1 MQLVAGIDVSKA
13 SLEVAVD
20 GGPGRRFANTA
31 AGCRAVGRW
40 LRGQGVTVAVCEPPG
55 GYERAL
61 VDRLQEEELAVV
73 RAHPPRVR
81 AYARACGAEAKTD
94 GVDAQVLAGY
104 GATLGPAP
112 LPPTDP
118 GRRDLPDVLRR
129 RDHLVRQRV
138 QEENRQ
144 DHARAA
150 AAAQSLRRHVTWLER
165 EIARLD
171 AAYPAILARHPALAR
186 RAALYRSVRGIG
198 ALTAAILTAELPELG
213 QVGGARPDRVGGPG
227 AVGAGQRAPAGLSR
241 DPGRAARGA
250 PGLVPG
256 GHGGDPPAGRPAAVL
271 RASAAARE
279 AGQGGPGGGDA
290 QAAAAS
296 ARRGPPGHALDRGV
310 CARRLKCLDRQ
321 HRYSGER
328 RNPGRVHLELR
339 RMHG

>member
-186 RAALYRSVRGIG
+186 RAALYRSVRGVG

-213 QVGGARPDRVGGPG
+213 QVGGPALT
-227 AVGAGQRAPAGLSR
+227 ALAGLAPWAR
-241 DPGRAARGA
+241 DSGRQQGYRAIRGGRRVVRRALYLAAMAAIRQPGDLQRCYERLRRRGK
-250 PGLVPG
+250 PGKVALV
-256 GHGGDPPAGRPAAVL
+256 AVMRKL
-271 RASAAARE
+271 LLQVHAV
-279 AGQGGPGGGDA
+279 
-290 QAAAAS
+290 
-296 ARRGPPGHALDRGV
+296 ARRGTPWTEEYAPA
-310 CARRLKCLDRQ
+310 A
-321 HRYSGER
+321 
-328 RNPGRVHLELR
+328 
-339 RMHG
+339 